1 MTIFHAASAEVAVS
15 AETAFAYL
23 SDGLR
28 QGEWTLGSWN
38 REQIGEQLFR
48 GTSLFTGA
56 ETFVRITADPE
67 HLLVDYEVG
76 AAPDQLFR
84 VNSAR
89 AVPGPAVGRPEGT
102 RVRHV
107 RDGDPHDQRTPR
119 ARVLSTAP
127 RTALWENRPRTP
139 ATASNGRR
147 VDRCRFGS
155 ERTRN
160 SSARR
165 AAITQS

>member
-56 ETFVRITADPE
+56 ETFVRISADPE

-76 AAPDQLFR
+76 TAPDQLFR

-89 AVPGPAVGRPEGT
+89 AVPGPVVGRPEGT
-102 RVRHV
+102 CVI
-107 RDGDPHDQRTPR
+107 
-119 ARVLSTAP
+119 
-127 RTALWENRPRTP
+127 ALMKWRLPTEDDEQWRRGCVTFE
-139 ATASNGRR
+139 TEIHMIKGRLELG
-147 VDRCRFGS
+147 F
-155 ERTRN
+155 
-160 SSARR
+160 
-165 AAITQS
+165 